1 MILKYIQ
8 YVKNWHRYSFEYNLA
23 EKTYK
28 NFKGWGWIL
37 PAPFLLPV
45 AWYKAE
51 KEANRWAQMAK
62 IIKNEKK

>member
-1 MILKYIQ
+1 
-8 YVKNWHRYSFEYNLA
+8 LA

-28 NFKGWGWIL
+28 NFKGWGWIS

-51 KEANRWAQMAK
+51 KEANRWAQVAK
-62 IIKNEKK
+62 IAKTRKKQD